1 MKVFQLIERHVEE
14 VLLVVILS
22 TMVIAIF
29 LQIVMRFV
37 LGTSLGWSEELA
49 RYSFIYLVFIGISYG
64 VKQEKHIK
72 IDTII
77 SFLTEKKQVILHLIV
92 YGLFLLFAVF
102 IIIYGGAMSMEIFR
116 LGQVT
121 PGLGIKMGY
130 VYMAAPLG
138 MVLTTLRISQ
148 KMKQEFEHYL
158 YARPYKLN
166 GEKNVQEV
174 HNEQ

>member
-1 MKVFQLIERHVEE
+1 MKVFRLIERHVEE
-14 VLLVVILS
+14 VLLVIILS

-49 RYSFIYLVFIGISYG
+49 RYSFIYLVFIGVSYG
-64 VKQEKHIK
+64 VKQEKHIR
-72 IDTII
+72 IDTIL
-77 SFLTEKKQVILHLIV
+77 SFLNEKKQVILSFIV
-92 YGLFLLFAVF
+92 YSLFLLFSIF
-102 IIIYGGAMSMEIFR
+102 IIVYGGAMSIEIFR
-116 LGQVT
+116 IGQVT

-138 MVLTTLRISQ
+138 MVLTSLRISQ
-148 KMKQEFEHYL
+148 KMKAEFQHYL
-158 YARPYKLN
+158 HARPYTLN
-166 GEKNVQEV
+166 EKRNHHEV

>member
-138 MVLTTLRISQ
+138 MVLTALRISQ

-158 YARPYKLN
+158 HAKPYRLN
-166 GEKNVQEV
+166 GGKNIQEV